1 MRLEKTD
8 IEQLYKDCYQRLLIV
23 ARRMLKDDD
32 EANDTVSDV
41 FTRLADGSLKL
52 PEERPE
58 SYLMVTVRNLCIDR
72 IHKMTIR
79 ERVERN
85 LTLSQPSM
93 VTVETDLVMAE
104 EMIAYAEQIFPK
116 QMWRVFQLRFDEGLL
131 YREIAERLGI
141 SEVAVY
147 KHLAE
152 ALKRLKE
159 KYNPTRR

>member
-1 MRLEKTD
+1 MRLEKKD
-8 IEQLYKDCYQRLLIV
+8 IEQLYKDCYPRLLIV

-58 SYLMVTVRNLCIDR
+58 SYLMVIVRNLCIDR
-72 IHKMTIR
+72 IHRMTIR

-93 VTVETDLVMAE
+93 VTVETDLVRAE
-104 EMIAYAEQIFPK
+104 EMIAYAEQSFPK

>member
-8 IEQLYKDCYQRLLIV
+8 IEQLYKDCYPRLLVV
-23 ARRMLKDDD
+23 ARRILKDDD
-32 EANDTVSDV
+32 EASDTVSDV
-41 FTRLADGSLKL
+41 FARLADGSLQL

-72 IHKMTIR
+72 IHRMTIR
-79 ERVERN
+79 ERVEHR

-104 EMIAYAEQIFPK
+104 EMIAYAERTFPK
-116 QMWRVFQLRFDEGLL
+116 MTWRVFQLRFDEGLR
-131 YREIAERLGI
+131 YREIAKRLSI

-152 ALKRLKE
+152 ALKKLKE

>member
-41 FTRLADGSLKL
+41 FTRLADGSLML

-72 IHKMTIR
+72 IHRMTIR

-104 EMIAYAEQIFPK
+104 EMIAYAEQNFPK

>member
-1 MRLEKTD
+1 MRTETTD
-8 IEQLYKDCYQRLLIV
+8 IEQLYKDYYQRMLTM
-23 ARRMLKDDD
+23 AQRMLKDAD

-41 FTRLADGSLKL
+41 FARLADGSLKL

-58 SYLMVTVRNLCIDR
+58 NYLMVTVRNLCLDR
-72 IHKMTIR
+72 IHRMTIR

-93 VTVETDLVMAE
+93 VTVETDLVRAE
-104 EMIAYAEQIFPK
+104 EMIAYAERTFPNM
-116 QMWRVFQLRFDEGLL
+116 MWRVFQLRFDEGLR

-147 KHLAE
+147 KHLVE
-152 ALKRLKE
+152 ALKKLKE
-159 KYNPTRR
+159 KFNPTRR

>member
-1 MRLEKTD
+1 MRTETTD
-8 IEQLYKDCYQRLLIV
+8 IEQLYKDYYQRMLTM
-23 ARRMLKDDD
+23 AQRMLKDAD

-41 FTRLADGSLKL
+41 FARLADGSLML
-52 PEERPE
+52 PKERPE

-104 EMIAYAEQIFPK
+104 EMIAYAEQNFPK

>member
-72 IHKMTIR
+72 IHRMTIR

-104 EMIAYAEQIFPK
+104 EMIAYAEQNFPK

-152 ALKRLKE
+152 ALKRLKD